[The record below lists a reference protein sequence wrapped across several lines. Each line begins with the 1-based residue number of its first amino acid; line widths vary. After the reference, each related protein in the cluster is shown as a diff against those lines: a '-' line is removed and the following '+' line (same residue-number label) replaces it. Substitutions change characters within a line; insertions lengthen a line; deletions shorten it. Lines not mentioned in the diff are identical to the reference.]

1 MAFVFQ
7 EKVIWTLRA
16 NTNKRRRDG
25 KHQIWI
31 VFAANLQRFWH
42 FRATKTY
49 SKYGSVMCLTFRSL
63 CAEWIERMGNAKSVN
78 GERTKLQWAR
88 MRMASTCDVREHDI
102 LFSLHVH
109 TPGLGSRFFS
119 FSLSF
124 SLRSHVKYE
133 LEQNEK
139 SALLNS
145 CTSCKTIRFAQLLV
159 KHFTIWMYKISFEKF
174 SSRNDNL

>member
-1 MAFVFQ
+1 MNVDEMANIKFELFLPP
-7 EKVIWTLRA
+7 ICSCLS
-16 NTNKRRRDG
+16 
-25 KHQIWI
+25 
-31 VFAANLQRFWH
+31 FWH
-42 FRATKTY
+42 FRATKTF
-49 SKYGSVMCLTFRSL
+49 SKNGSVICLTFRSL
-63 CAEWIERMGNAKSVN
+63 CAEYAEWIERMGNAKSVN

-88 MRMASTCDVREHDI
+88 MRMACTCDVREHDI